1 MNLHTELLT
10 LSASLPR
17 GHRDS
22 YFPEISHFWDVRRR
36 LGRASYAVDERN
48 EVDGRYDVTDIV
60 CADMLVID
68 FQSSCTL
75 TLLGTQWTCSRWHLS
90 CRERHECSVILN
102 QPSRSNKWIDV
113 SVVAGIIS
121 FRDQGKTVN
130 QSAFGALFLIHSAPG
145 THDLGRRVQG
155 AVGTAPSIV

>member
-60 CADMLVID
+60 CVDMLVID

-75 TLLGTQWTCSRWHLS
+75 TLLGTQWTCSRICPAENAMNAQSYSASRVVRINGLM
-90 CRERHECSVILN
+90 SVSSLA
-102 QPSRSNKWIDV
+102 S
-113 SVVAGIIS
+113 
-121 FRDQGKTVN
+121 
-130 QSAFGALFLIHSAPG
+130 
-145 THDLGRRVQG
+145 
-155 AVGTAPSIV
+155 

>member
-60 CADMLVID
+60 CVDMLVID

-113 SVVAGIIS
+113 SVVAGII
-121 FRDQGKTVN
+121 RTWGDEY
-130 QSAFGALFLIHSAPG
+130 
-145 THDLGRRVQG
+145 RVQLVLRPVLSNKLLVDYKQR
-155 AVGTAPSIV
+155 ATDIR